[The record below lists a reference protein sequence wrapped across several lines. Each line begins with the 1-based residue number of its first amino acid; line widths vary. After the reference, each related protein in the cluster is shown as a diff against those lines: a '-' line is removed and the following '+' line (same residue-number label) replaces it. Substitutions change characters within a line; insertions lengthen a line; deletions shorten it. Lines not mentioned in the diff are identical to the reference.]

1 MAELKKEA
9 DKVLAVAAPAYL
21 PSGGNTR
28 NYDGITQKVQDGEWK
43 QTRETE

>member
-21 PSGGNTR
+21 LVGAIRGVI
-28 NYDGITQKVQDGEWK
+28 DGITQKVQDSEWK